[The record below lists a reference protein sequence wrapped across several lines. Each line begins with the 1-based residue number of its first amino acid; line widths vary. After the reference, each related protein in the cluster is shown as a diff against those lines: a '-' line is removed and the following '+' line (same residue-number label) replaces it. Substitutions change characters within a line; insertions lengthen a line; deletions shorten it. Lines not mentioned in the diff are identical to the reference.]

1 MSNDTTDT
9 FEGSGPELHSMTR
22 EFDELHHDVGMPA
35 MPRGRGRD
43 PRDEPPHLP
52 HGCGRTRSPVGR
64 PGRGDGREVGRRSAG
79 GGDVRHDGEGTASAA
94 QRTPGTP
101 S

>member
-35 MPRGRGRD
+35 MREAVAEMRVTSR
-43 PRDEPPHLP
+43 
-52 HGCGRTRSPVGR
+52 RTFLMGAGSAVAGR
-64 PGRGDGREVGRRSAG
+64 PAWPRR
-79 GGDVRHDGEGTASAA
+79 R
-94 QRTPGTP
+94 PGSWAP
-101 S
+101 FRRWWRCSPRR

>member
-35 MPRGRGRD
+35 MREAVAEMRVTSR
-43 PRDEPPHLP
+43 
-52 HGCGRTRSPVGR
+52 RTFLMG
-64 PGRGDGREVGRRSAG
+64 AG
-79 GGDVRHDGEGTASAA
+79 
-94 QRTPGTP
+94 
-101 S
+101 